1 MNPKETLNKVKTL
14 LGLEVKLEQMKLENG
29 TIIEAESFEPQND
42 VFIVT
47 EEERVPMPIG
57 EYELEDGRMVVI
69 SEEGVIAEVK
79 AKEEEVAEPVEE
91 VAEPEMA
98 AEPTAKKVVESIS
111 KEMFFSEIEKLR
123 NEIAELKA
131 PKEEVELAKVEVE
144 LSEEVK
150 PIVHN
155 PETKSEKNLNLYA
168 QKRTQTTKDRVF
180 NKLFN

>member
-29 TIIEAESFEPQND
+29 TIIEAESFEAQND

-47 EEERVPMPIG
+47 EEERVPMPVG

-123 NEIAELKA
+123 NEIAELKS
-131 PKEEVELAKVEVE
+131 PKQELAKVEVE

-155 PETKSEKNLNLYA
+155 PETKSEKKLNLYA

-180 NKLFN
+180 NKLFNKN